1 LSPYDLSAV
10 KVLVV
15 DDEQVYRRRLRM
27 FLRQRGATVRT
38 PVDAHRALELVKQFH
53 PDVLIVD
60 WMLMNSVDGLE
71 LSDTLRASNPA
82 LQTILI
88 TGYLSA
94 EFEERVRHLPNTCCL
109 SKPFQSTELVE
120 LVHRLGPPATSA
132 DEP

>member
-1 LSPYDLSAV
+1 MSSYDLSAV

-15 DDEQVYRRRLRM
+15 DDEETYRRRLRM

-38 PVDAHRALELVKQFH
+38 AVDAHRALTLVKQFQ

-71 LSDTLRASNPA
+71 LSDTLRALNPG
-82 LQTILI
+82 LQTIVI

-94 EFEERVRHLPNTCCL
+94 ELETRVRQVPNTCCL
-109 SKPFQSTELVE
+109 SKPFQTTELVE
-120 LVHRLGPPATSA
+120 LVHRLGPSAASA